1 MSDEHI
7 TMTDGDKE
15 VKSAN
20 LVHETWLALD
30 QQLLGFLH
38 DYRSHSASRSLQKC
52 GCGMEDD
59 RAFLWLPDLGTGSQ
73 CSSGFDHDSE
83 G

>member
-38 DYRSHSASRSLQKC
+38 D
-52 GCGMEDD
+52 
-59 RAFLWLPDLGTGSQ
+59 
-73 CSSGFDHDSE
+73 
-83 G
+83 